1 MKKYIISI
9 DRQSRKFGI
18 IEDDFNLVRDFEP
31 YESEAQAIELA
42 KAWISVKQDGNPN
55 APEPE
60 IAYPNVTRMAM
71 TTSRRRR
78 KKV

>member
-1 MKKYIISI
+1 MKNYIISI

-18 IEDDFNLVRDFEP
+18 MDDGFNLVRDFEP
-31 YESEAQAIELA
+31 YESEALAIELA
-42 KAWISVKQDGNPN
+42 RAWIAVKQEGNPN

-60 IAYPNVTRMAM
+60 IVYPNVTRMTM